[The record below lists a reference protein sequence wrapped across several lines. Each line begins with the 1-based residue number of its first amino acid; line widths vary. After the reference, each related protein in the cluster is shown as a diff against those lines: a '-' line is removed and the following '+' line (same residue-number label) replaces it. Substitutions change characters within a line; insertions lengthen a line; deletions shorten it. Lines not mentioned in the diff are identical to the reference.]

1 MARANGIR
9 VIEFTVGLG
18 PKILHFKKGG
28 TEYSLRALPF
38 GGACIFENP
47 DELEEEEEQKQN
59 EEKLTKDL
67 DVDKKNRSFK
77 EASVFARIITVFA
90 GPFFNVVLGY
100 LLALFVV
107 FFCGE
112 TGTQVYEVSDSL
124 PAKEAGIQSGDIIT
138 KINGE
143 RVYLFNE
150 IRLITFIDDSETYEI
165 EFKRGD
171 ELHTVTLT
179 PYQNGSSRLI
189 GITARNDIECK
200 NLSVFKYAWYE
211 VRYWLKATFKSLR
224 MLFTGKLSKD
234 DLAGPVGVAQVIDT
248 TIDET
253 KQYGLFNVIINMVN
267 IAVLL
272 SVNLGIM
279 NLLPFPALDGGRL
292 VFLFIEAVIG
302 KPVPRKAEA
311 FVHMAGI
318 IVLLILSVFVM
329 VNDITK
335 FFR

>member
-1 MARANGIR
+1 
-9 VIEFTVGLG
+9 
-18 PKILHFKKGG
+18 
-28 TEYSLRALPF
+28 
-38 GGACIFENP
+38 
-47 DELEEEEEQKQN
+47 
-59 EEKLTKDL
+59 
-67 DVDKKNRSFK
+67 
-77 EASVFARIITVFA
+77 
-90 GPFFNVVLGY
+90 
-100 LLALFVV
+100 
-107 FFCGE
+107 
-112 TGTQVYEVSDSL
+112 
-124 PAKEAGIQSGDIIT
+124 
-138 KINGE
+138 
-143 RVYLFNE
+143 
-150 IRLITFIDDSETYEI
+150 
-165 EFKRGD
+165 
-171 ELHTVTLT
+171 
-179 PYQNGSSRLI
+179 
-189 GITARNDIECK
+189 
-200 NLSVFKYAWYE
+200 
-211 VRYWLKATFKSLR
+211 